1 MLTPR
6 LSSES
11 QRLLSEVP
19 GGLVALYSLAT
30 NKRVLVVKSSKE
42 ILLASKLRKEL
53 KVYLVTFSSQGEKT
67 LGLVTA
73 IFDDPDEPLFIGTPL
88 IADGAC
94 EDLRETLLQSEIDIH
109 FFDELGRELL
119 GYKASVTMPQA
130 TRTLLENVRFFSG
143 TNNLIRTMLDGFL
156 TFMGERTSDDDAAAV
171 TVSLGE
177 STVPEDIFIMELRPD
192 KNAFHG
198 SPSVRH
204 TSLVRPEPGQLQ
216 EWDIIDLLQRSFESS
231 SIFHAPLKST
241 DGEEIADVIVVTE
254 THILAV
260 QAKDS
265 PNTECIANN
274 KLSRKRAVALK
285 NLTKALAQVRGAIR
299 YLRSASQLLMT
310 CGEKEFAVSTKGKTL
325 ISLVISKELFSDQYD
340 EYSKLIGSVA
350 MDTGVPCIALD
361 YMEFIQFTSHVMGPE
376 PFFEVLYSIHKF
388 GQECGQYPRPRFG
401 IGPLANARYYM
412 PRVQS

>member
-1 MLTPR
+1 MLAPK
-6 LSSES
+6 LNSES
-11 QRLLSEVP
+11 QRLISEFP
-19 GGLVALYSLAT
+19 GGLMALYSFAT

-53 KVYLVTFSSQGEKT
+53 KVYLVTFFSQGEKT

-130 TRTLLENVRFFSG
+130 TRTLLETVRFFSG
-143 TNNLIRTMLDGFL
+143 TNNLIRAMLDGFL
-156 TFMGERTSDDDAAAV
+156 TFMGERTSEDDAAAV

-177 STVPEDIFIMELRPD
+177 STVPEDLFIMELRPD

-198 SPSVRH
+198 SPAVRH

-216 EWDIIDLLQRSFESS
+216 EWDIIDLLQRSFEPC
-231 SIFHAPLKST
+231 SIFHGPLKSS
-241 DGEEIADVIVVTE
+241 DRQEIADVIVVTDS
-254 THILAV
+254 HVLVV

-265 PNTECIANN
+265 PNTEDIANN
-274 KLSRKRAVALK
+274 KLSRKRATALK
-285 NLTKALAQVRGAIR
+285 NLTKALAQIRGAIR
-299 YLRSASQLLMT
+299 HLHSAPQLLIR
-310 CGEKEFAVSTKGKTL
+310 CGEKEFVVSTKGKTL
-325 ISLVISKELFSDQYD
+325 LSLVISKELFPDQYD
-340 EYSKLIGSVA
+340 EYSKLIASASV
-350 MDTGVPCIALD
+350 DTGVPCIALD
-361 YMEFIQFTSHVMGPE
+361 YMEFIQFTSHVVGPG
-376 PFFEVLYSIHKF
+376 PFFEVLYKIHTV

-401 IGPLANARYYM
+401 VGP
-412 PRVQS
+412 PREHYLVNTFV